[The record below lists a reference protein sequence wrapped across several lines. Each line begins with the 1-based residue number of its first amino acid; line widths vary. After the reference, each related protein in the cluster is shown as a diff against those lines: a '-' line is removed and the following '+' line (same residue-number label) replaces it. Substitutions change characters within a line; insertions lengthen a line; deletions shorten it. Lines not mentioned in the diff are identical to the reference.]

1 MFIQQFFEDRS
12 AAAKALADD
21 IAAHL
26 ADAIQQRGTA
36 TLVVS
41 GGSSPLETFS
51 LLSEAD
57 LDWSRVSILPSDER
71 WVDESD
77 PASNAG
83 MLRRELL
90 INKAVD
96 ARFLSL
102 FDGAVEV
109 SVAAKH
115 ISDRVDRLQRP
126 LDYVLLG
133 MGGDG
138 HTASLFPDDP
148 GIDSALSSSQT
159 CVLAVPPS
167 QPLKRISLTPTVLL
181 DSTKIG
187 LLFFGQDKAD
197 VFARASTPGDL
208 AELPVRAVL
217 RQERVPVTTYF
228 AL

>member
-1 MFIQQFFEDRS
+1 MFVQQFFEDRYG
-12 AAAKALADD
+12 AARALADD

-26 ADAIQQRGTA
+26 VDAIQQRGTA

-41 GGSSPLETFS
+41 GGSSPLETFG
-51 LLSEAD
+51 LLSQAD

-90 INKAVD
+90 VNKAND

-102 FDGAVEV
+102 YDGGVEV

-126 LDYVLLG
+126 FDYVLLG

-148 GIDSALSSSQT
+148 DIDGALSSSQT
-159 CVLAVPPS
+159 CVLAAPPS

-208 AELPVRAVL
+208 AEFPVRAVL

-228 AL
+228 AR